1 MVELAFQGIK
11 VVQDL
16 FPFKLGG
23 VDVILGVHWLSQLG
37 EVKSN

>member
-23 VDVILGVHWLSQLG
+23 IDVILRVH
-37 EVKSN
+37 